1 MFKSTTNQ
9 CGDWGF
15 LYKCR
20 DRVPRTM
27 GKNMPAQGHYAGS
40 AGLYRSAL
48 KKRNLRYSTATITV
62 QIPPPISYS
71 ERSRCSPIGD
81 PKMNDVTTMVMKSP
95 GSAVMTEYFFFP
107 DTIR

>member
-1 MFKSTTNQ
+1 
-9 CGDWGF
+9 
-15 LYKCR
+15 
-20 DRVPRTM
+20 M

-95 GSAVMTEYFFFP
+95 GSAVMIEYFFFP